1 MLSGH
6 LDSGT
11 LAQAFDGK
19 EYAMDEVTINRT
31 TAGDQDQPAIAGL
44 SGFQF
49 ALVWTD
55 RASGNIK
62 GQLLGINAVPSDNEF
77 TVNLPG
83 TPGTKRQLP
92 TIIETS
98 QGLVVAWIEQL
109 PGATA
114 QIKVRTFDRDTLSGP
129 ESQVSSAE
137 VEPLIRPSLAKLP
150 DGGFV
155 VAWADKREDQRIRAQ
170 RYDIEGAKIG
180 AEFRANTAPGLHR
193 VPLVASLTTGN
204 FVIAW
209 RARLPGPLLVH
220 LQVFDANGPVGV
232 EQTTTLDVTEIAM
245 NALDSGRFVIADVRS
260 ALDGVA
266 GFDTT
271 IAQLNLF
278 EANGA
283 SANLHFAATSAGRI
297 RSSWPTLV
305 PLSGGRFLFAWT
317 EVNVDNVAAGTNVM
331 ARIFSG
337 SQGPLGQ
344 VMQVNTLT
352 GGQRFS
358 LSAAA
363 TRNPTVETAFFAWTD
378 DSSTGSDHSGRA
390 IQGRPLTIPA
400 SGGF

>member
-1 MLSGH
+1 
-6 LDSGT
+6 
-11 LAQAFDGK
+11 
-19 EYAMDEVTINRT
+19 MDEVTINRT
-31 TAGDQDQPAIAGL
+31 TAGDQDQPGVAGL

-49 ALVWTD
+49 AVVWTD
-55 RASGNIK
+55 HATGNIK
-62 GQLLGINAVPSDNEF
+62 GQLLGLDAAPSDNEF
-77 TVNLPG
+77 IVNFPAP
-83 TPGTKRQLP
+83 PGTKRQLP

-114 QIKVRTFDRDTLSGP
+114 QVKVRTFDRDTLSGP

-137 VEPLIRPSLAKLP
+137 VEPLIRPALARLP
-150 DGGFV
+150 GGGFV
-155 VAWADKREDQRIRAQ
+155 IVWADKRQDERIRGQ

-180 AEFRANTAPGLHR
+180 PEFRANTTPGLHR
-193 VPLVASLTTGN
+193 VPMVASLTNGN
-204 FVIAW
+204 IVIAW

-220 LQVFDANGPVGV
+220 LQIFDANGPVGA
-232 EQTTTLDVTEIAM
+232 EQTTTLNITEAAM
-245 NALDSGRFVIADVRS
+245 TPLDSGRFVIADVRS
-260 ALDGVA
+260 ALDGEA

-271 IAQLNLF
+271 IAQLNVF

-283 SANLHFAATSAGRI
+283 SANLHFAASAGRI

-305 PLSGGRFLFAWT
+305 PLSGGRFLLAWT

-331 ARIFSG
+331 ARIFSA

-344 VMQVNTLT
+344 VMRVNTLT

-358 LSAAA
+358 LSASA
-363 TRNPTVETAFFAWTD
+363 TKNPTVETAFFAWAD
-378 DSSTGSDHSGRA
+378 DSNTGSDHSGRA